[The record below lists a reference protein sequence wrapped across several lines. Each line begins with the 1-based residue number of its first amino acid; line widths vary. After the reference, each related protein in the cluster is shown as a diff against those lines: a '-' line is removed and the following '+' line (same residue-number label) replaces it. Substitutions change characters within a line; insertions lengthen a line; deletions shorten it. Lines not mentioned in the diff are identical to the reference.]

1 MKLQLD
7 TVAKTIRLEEAAI
20 LGEFFAAIDLMFPDD
35 AWKEFKIE
43 TNTII
48 NWSSPVVI
56 NPFTPYVPWNQPW
69 YTSTQVSNGN
79 YLGGAVN
86 HFLNDGTYCV
96 EFRTN

>member
-7 TVAKTIRLEEAAI
+7 TVAKTIRLEEATI

-48 NWSSPVVI
+48 NWSRPVVI

-69 YTSTQVSNGN
+69 YVCTTSGTSCANANSYELTQ
-79 YLGGAVN
+79 
-86 HFLNDGTYCV
+86 GTYCV
-96 EFRTN
+96 EFKLN